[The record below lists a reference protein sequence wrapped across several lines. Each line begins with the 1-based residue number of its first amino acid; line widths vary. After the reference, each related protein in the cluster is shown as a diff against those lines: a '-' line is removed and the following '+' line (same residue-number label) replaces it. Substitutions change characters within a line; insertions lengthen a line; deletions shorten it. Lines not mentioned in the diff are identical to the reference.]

1 MIFVSLLTDLGW
13 ASESCSVEAGF
24 LLSLALGVAKRLER
38 RRGGDG

>member
-1 MIFVSLLTDLGW
+1 MIGLLADLGW

-24 LLSLALGVAKRLER
+24 LLSLALGVAMRLER

>member
-24 LLSLALGVAKRLER
+24 LLSLAFEVAKRLER